1 MFYKEEF
8 QVLDSKHKP
17 SMANRTKEMKT
28 KRRGFNGMRVLAIL
42 VVLAVPTY
50 GVKSGAQEIASSD
63 VFTHVAL
70 ARGDID
76 LIRLEMGKPKLERPD
91 IQVNFV
97 EPREVFFQALTLFR
111 KTNQLCFE
119 LTGKRASMPP
129 HPSEA
134 IQPRHVLDVVNKTME
149 RIRLIKDELG
159 IAEKNAKPER
169 DPGKTSTD
177 VFRSI
182 VQANRQ
188 INIMLARQI
197 APSDVYQRLTEAIS
211 YAAFLLRE
219 FPEVKDEIPPAPPFE
234 RRKTPADVYR
244 RLVEC
249 VRIIQQTVQLSGLS
263 ILRASLEEEANV
275 VPGDVYNIAS
285 LIVSELA
292 YLNKVI
298 GNRQPVQSFYPGRKF
313 PSQVYQ
319 QAGILKNQLWELM
332 KQVDKN
338 RGWLKK

>member
-1 MFYKEEF
+1 
-8 QVLDSKHKP
+8 
-17 SMANRTKEMKT
+17 MKA
-28 KRRGFNGMRVLAIL
+28 KRHGFNRMRVLAIL
-42 VVLAVPTY
+42 VVLAVPVY
-50 GVKSGAQEIASSD
+50 GGKSGAREIAPPD
-63 VFTHVAL
+63 VFAHVAL
-70 ARGDID
+70 AQSDID
-76 LIRLEMGKPKLERPD
+76 LIRREMGKPKLERPD
-91 IQVNFV
+91 IQVNLV

-119 LTGKRASMPP
+119 LTGKRASTPL

-134 IQPRHVLDVVNKTME
+134 IQSRHVFNVVDRTME
-149 RIRLIKDELG
+149 RIRIIKDELG
-159 IAEKNAKPER
+159 IVEKSAKPER
-169 DPGKTSTD
+169 DPQKTSTD
-177 VFRSI
+177 VFLSI
-182 VQANRQ
+182 VRANRQ
-188 INIMLARQI
+188 VNSMLARQI
-197 APSDVYQRLTEAIS
+197 APSDVYQRITEAIS
-211 YAAFLLRE
+211 YAVFLLRE

-244 RLVEC
+244 LLIEC

-263 ILRASLEEEANV
+263 ILRASLEEEPNV

-298 GNRQPVQSFYPGRKF
+298 GSQSPVQSFYPGRKF

-319 QAGILKNQLWELM
+319 QAGILKSQLWELM
-332 KQVDKN
+332 KQADKN